1 VNERDAELLD
11 RALDLAERGRRSAS
25 PNPLVGCVI
34 ARDGRVLGEGWHIR
48 RGEPHAE
55 RNALDACS
63 EPVGGATAYVSLEP
77 CSHHGRQPPCADAL
91 IAAHIA
97 RVVCAIGD
105 PNPEVDGRGLERLRA
120 AGIHVELAG
129 GRHEARARRQNA
141 AFRTYVVRRRPFVL
155 LKLAAT
161 LDGRTA
167 TRTGESR
174 WISSPQSRVLVHGW
188 RAEFDAVGVGS
199 GTALA
204 DDPELLPRDAQPPAE
219 RLPLR
224 VVFDRRG
231 RLAAGS
237 RLAQTVTTAPVLR
250 VAPPGAVPPPAGVEP
265 LEASSPAEALGLL
278 GAREI
283 TSLLV
288 EGGAELAGGLLSAGL
303 VDALALFVA
312 PRLIGGDGR
321 PLLGPLGVSALA
333 EAPALLETSMRE
345 VGADM
350 LVEGLLQP
358 LP

>member
-25 PNPLVGCVI
+25 PNPIVGCVI
-34 ARDGRVLGEGWHIR
+34 ARDGRVLGEGWHER

-55 RNALDACS
+55 RNALEACT
-63 EPVGGATAYVSLEP
+63 EPPHGATAYVSLEP
-77 CSHHGRQPPCADAL
+77 CSHQGRQPPCADAL
-91 IAAHIA
+91 IAAGIA

-105 PNPEVDGRGLERLRA
+105 PNPEVDGHGLQRLEA
-120 AGIHVELAG
+120 AGVVVELAG
-129 GRHEARARRQNA
+129 GRHGARARRQNA
-141 AFRTYVVRRRPFVL
+141 AFRTHVVRRRPFVL
-155 LKLAAT
+155 LKLAAS

-167 TRTGESR
+167 TSAGESR
-174 WISSPQSRVLVHGW
+174 WISSPESRRLVHDW
-188 RAEFDAVGVGS
+188 RAEFDAVAVGS

-204 DDPELLPRDAQPPAE
+204 DDPELLPREADPPAD

-237 RLAQTVTTAPVLR
+237 RLALSAATSPVLR
-250 VAPPGAVPPPAGVEP
+250 VAPSAAPPPPPGVEALAADS
-265 LEASSPAEALGLL
+265 LEEALAAL

-288 EGGAELAGGLLSAGL
+288 EGGAELAGGLLQAGL
-303 VDALALFVA
+303 VDALALFIA

-321 PLLGPLGVSALA
+321 PLIGPLGVGELA
-333 EAPALLETSMRE
+333 HAPALFETTVRE
-345 VGADM
+345 VGPDV
-350 LVEGLLQP
+350 LLEGLLQP

>member
-25 PNPLVGCVI
+25 PNPIVGCVI
-34 ARDGRVLGEGWHIR
+34 AREGRVLGEGWHKR

-55 RNALDACS
+55 RNALDACTES
-63 EPVGGATAYVSLEP
+63 PHGATAYVSLEP
-77 CSHHGRQPPCADAL
+77 CSHQGRQPPCADAL
-91 IAAHIA
+91 IAARIA

-105 PNPEVDGRGLERLRA
+105 PNPEVDGSGVERLRA
-120 AGIHVELAG
+120 AGIEVEFAG
-129 GRHEARARRQNA
+129 GRHEQRARRQNA
-141 AFRTYVVRRRPFVL
+141 AFRTYVVRGRPFVL

-167 TRTGESR
+167 TSTGESR
-174 WISSPQSRVLVHGW
+174 WISSAESRALVHAW

-204 DDPELLPRDAQPPAE
+204 DDPELLPRDVEPPAE
-219 RLPLR
+219 RVPLR

-231 RLAAGS
+231 RLRAGS
-237 RLAQTVTTAPVLR
+237 KLAQTATAGPVLR
-250 VAPPGAVPPPAGVEP
+250 VARPGAPPPPAGVEP
-265 LEASSPAEALGLL
+265 LEADSLEEALGLL

-283 TSLLV
+283 TSLLL
-288 EGGAELAGGLLSAGL
+288 EGGAELAGALLRAGL
-303 VDALALFVA
+303 VDALALFLA

-321 PLLGPLGVSALA
+321 PLLGPLAVSELA
-333 EAPALLETSMRE
+333 QAPALLERSVRE
-345 VGADM
+345 VGPDM
-350 LVEGLLQP
+350 LIEGLLQP